1 MRSATTAGHGIADP
15 AHVTTDMHVSAALG
29 IADPADGSVD
39 GPVAGPSNG
48 PIAGPSDGP
57 IDGSIA
63 CPSEDL
69 DRLATETPEIL
80 ALIQDG
86 RHRDAVAACARAH
99 GAVLGRLCMALL
111 GSQADADEAT
121 QETLLRAHRGM
132 ATYRGEGSVKAW
144 LCGIARHVCV
154 HMLESRQRGRDVLER
169 AAILD
174 EPVVEPFASQHR
186 ARAIRRALDQL
197 RPSAREALVLRYVAD
212 LGHRDIAATLHIDEA
227 AARKRISRALGHLR
241 AVLCDQE
248 IER

>member
-1 MRSATTAGHGIADP
+1 MRPATIAGHKIAGP
-15 AHVTTDMHVSAALG
+15 GHVMSDMHVPAALG
-29 IADPADGSVD
+29 IAGPVGGPADGSVEDPIDRPD
-39 GPVAGPSNG
+39 GP
-48 PIAGPSDGP
+48 DGP
-57 IDGSIA
+57 DGLDG
-63 CPSEDL
+63 PDGP
-69 DRLATETPEIL
+69 DRLAAETSEIL
-80 ALIQDG
+80 ALIRDG
-86 RHRDAVAACARAH
+86 RHRDAIAACARAH

-154 HMLESRQRGRDVLER
+154 GMLESRRRGRDAATG
-169 AAILD
+169 AAILH
-174 EPVVEPFASQHR
+174 EPAVEPFAGRHR

-212 LGHRDIAATLHIDEA
+212 LGYRDIAAALHIDEA

-241 AVLCDQE
+241 TVLCDQE